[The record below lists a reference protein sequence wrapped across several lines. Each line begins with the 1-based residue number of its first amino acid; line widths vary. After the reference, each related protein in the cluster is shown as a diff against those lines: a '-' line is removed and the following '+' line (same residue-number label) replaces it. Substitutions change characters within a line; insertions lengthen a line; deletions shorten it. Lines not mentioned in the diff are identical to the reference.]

1 MASSLSWIL
10 RSSSVP
16 VLRQSARRKRR
27 EEARSRQ
34 RSRVSSAEARA
45 GLVLFSHPLLPP
57 TNIYGTST
65 ECQAK
70 HTHQEHICDL
80 GSYVTGFRPERGK
93 AWQNEGGE
101 KERSEKAGAL
111 DNLSE
116 GHWYGAHRAGSAG
129 RSYAAPGSPSAAL
142 PHPCT
147 RCPGCRSCR
156 HRHRP
161 APRGAP
167 AVHPA

>member
-1 MASSLSWIL
+1 MGLLTPLGAFPQDSRRQACQGGTWVECCRMASSLSWIL

-80 GSYVTGFRPERGK
+80 GPYVTGFRPERGK
-93 AWQNEGGE
+93 AWQNEEGE

-111 DNLSE
+111 DNLS
-116 GHWYGAHRAGSAG
+116 
-129 RSYAAPGSPSAAL
+129 
-142 PHPCT
+142 
-147 RCPGCRSCR
+147 
-156 HRHRP
+156 
-161 APRGAP
+161 
-167 AVHPA
+167 